1 MLNDWLNNDTI
12 QLCDRVEDWQQAV
25 TVSAQPLL
33 RRGAITPDYVTAIL
47 QQYRLLGPYFV
58 LAPGIA
64 MPHARPEAG
73 AKALGL
79 SLLKIHQG
87 VKFHSA
93 DNDPVYVVV
102 MLAAPDSNSHID
114 IIAQLAELF
123 SNNAVMD
130 ELFNAKDKQQIEDII
145 SHY

>member
-12 QLCDRVEDWQQAV
+12 QLCDRVDGWQQAV
-25 TVSAQPLL
+25 ALSAQPLL
-33 RRGAITPDYVTAIL
+33 LRGAITPDYVTAIL

-87 VKFHSA
+87 VKFHSV

-123 SNNAVMD
+123 SNNAAMD